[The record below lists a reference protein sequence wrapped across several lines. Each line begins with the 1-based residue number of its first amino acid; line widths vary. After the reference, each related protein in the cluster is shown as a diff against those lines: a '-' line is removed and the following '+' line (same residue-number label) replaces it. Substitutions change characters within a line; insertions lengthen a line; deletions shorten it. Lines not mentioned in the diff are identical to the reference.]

1 MIAIATYA
9 TKSFLYALEDQA
21 SLALAATRYAQL
33 SCNEITY
40 ILVTD
45 DSQEGREAAQML
57 KAMLPYH
64 FVHRPI
70 DVDENTTGKHK
81 TESNITIA
89 AMQHE
94 ALHQARLID
103 ADLFWSVEADILP
116 NANTLQCLMDT
127 LAFDQGYYDVA
138 MAAYPNASFLGGH
151 GTPQNHITPNEY
163 DDERKVSKD
172 LAKRL
177 KSSDKE
183 TREKAQKQLK
193 ESPVEGNIFA
203 RQAKGWRPRGWLET
217 AYPGVGCGA
226 MLPTNWFGMGCTLF
240 SRRAMNLANW
250 TGYQGAGT
258 QDLWLGWRCLHQ
270 HGLRFA
276 VVPHALASHL
286 KPIDGKMTLMHAYH
300 ELDGAAKG
308 HLRMSKIDQS
318 QKADILTP

>member
-9 TKSFLYALEDQA
+9 TKSFLYAIEDQA
-21 SLALAATRYAQL
+21 ALVLAATRYAQL
-33 SCNEITY
+33 SRDELTY

-45 DSQEGREAAQML
+45 NSQEGRDAAETI
-57 KAMLPYH
+57 KSMLPYH
-64 FVHRPI
+64 FVHRPLDI
-70 DVDENTTGKHK
+70 DENTTGKHN
-81 TESNITIA
+81 TDGNITIA

-94 ALHQARLID
+94 ALHEARLID

-151 GTPQNHITPNEY
+151 GTARNNITPNVY

-172 LAKRL
+172 LSRRL
-177 KSSDKE
+177 KSKNKE
-183 TREKAQKQLK
+183 TREKAEAELK
-193 ESPVEGNIFA
+193 EAPANGNIFA
-203 RQAKGWRPRGWLET
+203 RQAKGWRPRGWLEE

-226 MLPTNWFGMGCTLF
+226 ILPTDWIGMGCTLF
-240 SRRAMNLANW
+240 SRRAMNLANF

-286 KPIDGKMTLMHAYH
+286 KPVNGKMTLMHAYH
-300 ELDGAAKG
+300 ELDGPTKG

-318 QKADILTP
+318 QKEDTLEP